1 MLEKKYNHKL
11 VEEEKSKKKEKMQ
24 KSVFFCRNVLILWR
38 KYAII
43 YIFWNMQNNMQ
54 KPHNKSS
61 AVKSLF
67 KMLNFKNLEID
78 GDISLILGIMLLLSG
93 ETYDELLNLALLYIM
108 MWNTNSKIY
117 DK

>member
-1 MLEKKYNHKL
+1 M
-11 VEEEKSKKKEKMQ
+11 EEFSQEELQRAAERVREMSRRANVSGAKHQRPPMPDFVSPRFSEPQPSAPQTDMQ
-24 KSVFFCRNVLILWR
+24 K
-38 KYAII
+38 
-43 YIFWNMQNNMQ
+43 NMQ

-108 MWNTNSKIY
+108 M
-117 DK
+117 